1 MEIEKKYLVREVP
14 QKLEQYPHR
23 HLEQSY
29 ICREPVIRLRCV
41 RQKARGEQE
50 ETYYLTVKGKGLAV
64 REEFEM
70 PITRQAYV
78 HLLTKIEGN
87 SVVKTRYDIPLAGG
101 LTAELDVFE
110 GHLAGLRLVEVEFDS
125 EEAMASFEPPAW
137 FGEDVS
143 YDSRYHNSVLSQ

>member
-1 MEIEKKYLVREVP
+1 M
-14 QKLEQYPHR
+14 
-23 HLEQSY
+23 
-29 ICREPVIRLRCV
+29 
-41 RQKARGEQE
+41 
-50 ETYYLTVKGKGLAV
+50 

-125 EEAMASFEPPAW
+125 EEAMAAFEPPAW